1 MSKHEVKVVK
11 IETVLPH
18 NNSDNLEL
26 VQIWGYQVVVKRNQF
41 PLGSLAA
48 YIESDYKVDVT
59 RPEFVFLDEGKGKQF
74 QRITMR
80 KFRGER
86 SYGLLVKAPEG
97 SVEGDNVMELL
108 GVERWEPPPQKGS
121 QGDMLSGLQA
131 KGPDIHVPVYDLEN
145 FRKFHRL
152 FNEGER
158 VILTEK
164 IHGTN
169 ARYLFDG
176 EAMHCGSRTT
186 WKKAPGEFIK
196 TVTYP
201 DVVTGESVTKDLFS
215 PENAWWTTLKQNPWV
230 EAWCRNH
237 PNMVLFG
244 EVYGPN
250 VQGVQFAY
258 GKQQGQYGFAAF
270 DVLSAGRWVDNNEM
284 LDNPE
289 YSVGLQETAPV
300 LYRGALGR
308 EILENLA
315 EEDSVFSGQKIR
327 EGIVVKLEVGE
338 RFDPKYGR
346 VALKFVSDRYLCMK

>member
-1 MSKHEVKVVK
+1 MSKHEVKVIR
-11 IETVLPH
+11 IESIHPH
-18 NNSDNLEL
+18 PDADSLEL
-26 VQIWGYQVVVKRNQF
+26 TNVWDYQCVIRKGAHKVGDLMAFVE
-41 PLGSLAA
+41 P
-48 YIESDYKVDVT
+48 DYKVDVT

-97 SVEGDNVMELL
+97 SAEGDNVMELL

-121 QGDMLSGLQA
+121 GMLSGLQA

-152 FNEGER
+152 FHEGER
-158 VILTEK
+158 VIFTEK

-169 ARYLFDG
+169 SRYVFSEG
-176 EAMHCGSRTT
+176 EMHCGSRTT
-186 WKKAPGEFIK
+186 WKMKPGTHIKDIMYVENESNNITAP
-196 TVTYP
+196 
-201 DVVTGESVTKDLFS
+201 ESV
-215 PENAWWTTLKQNPWV
+215 WWSALDQNPWV

-270 DVLSAGRWVDNNEM
+270 DVLSAGRWVDNNEL

-289 YSVGLQETAPV
+289 YSDGLEETAPV
-300 LYRGALGR
+300 LYRGALDR
-308 EILENLA
+308 EMLENLA
-315 EEDSVFSGQKIR
+315 EEDSVFSGQKVR

-338 RFDPKYGR
+338 RFNHKYGR